1 MLILSVHEIANF
13 TFFLEVLVSDQK
25 VMFILHL
32 GACISKKRVNSRVT
46 FITYIGCVYGY
57 LLQLES
63 KLSKSIILISILDI
77 FSLILSYLDF
87 TISN

>member
-32 GACISKKRVNSRVT
+32 GACISKK
-46 FITYIGCVYGY
+46 
-57 LLQLES
+57 E
-63 KLSKSIILISILDI
+63 SILE
-77 FSLILSYLDF
+77 
-87 TISN
+87 